1 MVLIT
6 TTEIKLTVLFKA
18 WADLSNPQ
26 ARRLVMEVRSSQ
38 ADPVFWW
45 STPLLAAASPAWKAV
60 FVPGPNS
67 PNWLS

>member
-45 STPLLAAASPAWKAV
+45 STPLLAAAFPSLEGSVCTRSQQSQLA
-60 FVPGPNS
+60 
-67 PNWLS
+67 